1 MKMVKKILLGLA
13 ATAAVLSLASCK
25 MEAGEGKTEGNKW
38 DLTMTV
44 DGTKIADTVQ
54 PNAKGQGPY
63 RRFWKQFSSSEKVA
77 EIETTVTIDTNACT
91 IEPNTVATAGLVF
104 DLNKNATDSSK
115 VDFNLIGLSPS
126 AGFYVERYTEITK
139 KDGDYDTSEGALSST
154 YTPLKLD
161 SFEYSNDGKGAYI
174 SWGSIPNTP
183 KEGVYTYK
191 IKITQA
197 NKKYSV
203 SINGVK
209 VAEYNASDSTN
220 VDTIDKKEYAV
231 GGIACYG
238 SVQKG
243 NILKAKYES
252 DKDSVTGKLYEE
264 VEE

>member
-1 MKMVKKILLGLA
+1 MKMVKKFLLGLA

-63 RRFWKQFSSSEKVA
+63 RRYWKQFSSSEKVA
-77 EIETTVTIDTNACT
+77 EIETTVTIDTNECT
-91 IEPNTVATAGLVF
+91 IKPNTVATAGLVF
-104 DLNKNATDSSK
+104 DLNKNAADDKK

-126 AGFYVERYTEITK
+126 AGFYVERYTGITK
-139 KDGDYDTSEGALSST
+139 EDGDYDTSEGALAST
-154 YTPLKLD
+154 YTELKLS
-161 SFEYSNDGKGAYI
+161 SFSYSGAYI
-174 SWGSIPNTP
+174 PWGTISNTP
-183 KEGVYTYK
+183 TDGVYTYK

-203 SINGVK
+203 SINGTK
-209 VAEYNASDSTN
+209 VAEYDAKDSTHIE
-220 VDTIDKKEYAV
+220 TIDKKEYAV

-238 SVQKG
+238 SVLKG
-243 NILKAKYES
+243 NILKANYVS
-252 DKDSVTGKLYEE
+252 DKESVTGKLYEE

>member
-13 ATAAVLSLASCK
+13 LAGTVLALAGCK

-44 DGTKIADTVQ
+44 DGTKIAETVL
-54 PNAKGQGPY
+54 PNAQGKGPY
-63 RRFWKQFSSSEKVA
+63 RRFWKQFSTSEKVA

-104 DLNKNATDSSK
+104 DLNKNATDTSK

-139 KDGDYDTSEGALSST
+139 KDGDYDTSESALGT
-154 YTPLKLD
+154 YTPLKLN
-161 SFEYSNDGKGAYI
+161 SFSYSGAYI
-174 SWGSIPNTP
+174 PWGTIPNTP

-191 IKITQA
+191 IKITQV
-197 NKKYSV
+197 NKKYAV

-209 VAEYNASDSTN
+209 VAEYDASASTN